1 MIFVSQQ
8 KLAIILLYSVF
19 IGVFLG
25 VVYDV
30 FRIRRLAFKTGACFS
45 KKDTNEVARKENVA
59 DCVIIFFEDVLFA
72 VISSI
77 VVCIFIFYMNSGQFR
92 GIAVIGALCGFL
104 LYYLTVGRV
113 VMYFSGVIIGF
124 FKFLIRKIYEYT
136 LRPIKKGVIF
146 IIRHTFVY
154 WYMMLMTCFYKRIA
168 IKKASLGYNIL
179 DIIKKG
185 RWNNEKA
192 FKHIRKSRGIGV
204 RGVLHGD
211 DNKNAV

>member
-8 KLAIILLYSVF
+8 KLAFILLYSLF

-25 VVYDV
+25 IVYDV
-30 FRIRRLAFKTGACFS
+30 FRIRRLAFNTKACFS
-45 KKDTNEVARKENVA
+45 KKGTNEVARKENAA

-72 VISSI
+72 LISSI

-92 GIAVIGALCGFL
+92 GIAIIGALFGFL
-104 LYYLTVGRV
+104 LYYLTVGRL

-124 FKFLIRKIYEYT
+124 FKYLIRKIYEYT
-136 LRPIKKGVIF
+136 LRPIKKGAIF
-146 IIRHTFVY
+146 IMRHTFVY
-154 WYMMLMTCFYKRIA
+154 WTMMLMTYFYKRSS
-168 IKKASLGYNIL
+168 IKKASIGYNIL

-192 FKHIRKSRGIGV
+192 FKHIRKSRSIGV
-204 RGVLHGD
+204 RGILHGD